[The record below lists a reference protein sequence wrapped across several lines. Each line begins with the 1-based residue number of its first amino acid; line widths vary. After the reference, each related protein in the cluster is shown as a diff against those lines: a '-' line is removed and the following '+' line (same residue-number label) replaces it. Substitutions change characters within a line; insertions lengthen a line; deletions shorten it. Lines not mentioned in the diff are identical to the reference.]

1 MNKRRWE
8 RQSIA
13 VPCTVSYIDEKSA
26 TARANIV
33 NLSAGGVMLASDQS
47 FIPNQR
53 VTIALDDEQD
63 CLLFELA
70 DILTGFV
77 RWSQMTIEDGRN
89 QYRVGIALERELKK
103 RIKMTEQ

>member
-8 RQSIA
+8 RQSVA
-13 VPCTVSYIDEKSA
+13 VPCTVSYIDEQTA
-26 TARANIV
+26 AARADIV
-33 NLSAGGVMLASDQS
+33 NLSVGGIMLTSDQS

-53 VTIALDDEQD
+53 VTIALEEEQD
-63 CLLFELA
+63 CLLFEFA

-77 RWSQMTIEDGRN
+77 RWSQMTVENGRN
-89 QYRVGIALERELKK
+89 RYQVGIALEQKLKK